1 MSKTLL
7 DAETRYSTYDKEFLA
22 VVRAVQHWRSYLHQR
37 SFVVYSDHQPL
48 KSLFQQAK
56 LSNR

>member
-22 VVRAVQHWRSYLHQR
+22 VVRAVQHWRSYLH
-37 SFVVYSDHQPL
+37 
-48 KSLFQQAK
+48 
-56 LSNR
+56 